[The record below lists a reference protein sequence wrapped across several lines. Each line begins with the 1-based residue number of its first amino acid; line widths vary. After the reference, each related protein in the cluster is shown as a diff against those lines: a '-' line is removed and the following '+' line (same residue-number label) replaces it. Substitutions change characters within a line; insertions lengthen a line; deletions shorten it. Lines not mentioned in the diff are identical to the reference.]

1 MEDLFGDALITD
13 TGSESGPNGQYALK
27 DARGNGYKTVCTD
40 FTKIY
45 SIAWSGIDGVHV
57 GGTMTLNEMPITD
70 GNGQNNVSLNLNSS
84 TIGMK
89 MTAIHAVYNKNS
101 IITIFE
107 SANIDFDYNDYNIA
121 NSETFKKASEGY
133 YLDIGYNIGSILPKD
148 LNLYTWIRIS
158 GWDSNTYLN
167 DSQNV
172 GDVKKTLMGITWWP
186 IDNITIKMDMG
197 SLERTWNDNDPNTK
211 DVKETDIVSLGFGY
225 MF

>member
-1 MEDLFGDALITD
+1 
-13 TGSESGPNGQYALK
+13 
-27 DARGNGYKTVCTD
+27 
-40 FTKIY
+40 
-45 SIAWSGIDGVHV
+45 
-57 GGTMTLNEMPITD
+57 
-70 GNGQNNVSLNLNSS
+70 
-84 TIGMK
+84 
-89 MTAIHAVYNKNS
+89 
-101 IITIFE
+101 
-107 SANIDFDYNDYNIA
+107 
-121 NSETFKKASEGY
+121 
-133 YLDIGYNIGSILPKD
+133 